1 MSEEDTIEDFLKC
14 DVCKDI
20 FNEPKTLLCQHTFCS
35 TCLISLKE
43 CPMCRLKLYIPEK
56 TNILFDKIVGILYN
70 PDKITEIQN
79 RHRREK
85 LEKEITPKIIEEM
98 NRNFNQTIS
107 IGTNT
112 NNNSVNYEEDPVVK
126 IFGFKLKLSTFDY
139 ALKLIEVIFLGY
151 YLYTFYVNY
160 KTGNLSQ
167 YKIFINIVIIFQS
180 LYSLFYST
188 RTTQALNY
196 NFY

>member
-1 MSEEDTIEDFLKC
+1 
-14 DVCKDI
+14 
-20 FNEPKTLLCQHTFCS
+20 
-35 TCLISLKE
+35 
-43 CPMCRLKLYIPEK
+43 
-56 TNILFDKIVGILYN
+56 
-70 PDKITEIQN
+70 
-79 RHRREK
+79 
-85 LEKEITPKIIEEM
+85 M

-107 IGTNT
+107 TGTNK

-126 IFGFKLKLSTFDY
+126 VFGFNLKLSTFDY

-160 KTGNLSQ
+160 RTGNLSQ
-167 YKIFINIVIIFQS
+167 YKIFINLVIIFQS